1 VLLIA
6 GITILI
12 AFIFNFTN
20 GFQDAASIA
29 ATFIASRSATPA
41 QGITLVAAMACAG
54 AILGGSAVVFTLSGL
69 LAIDSGNTMILV
81 LFAALIAAAA
91 WNLLAWGFGLPSSST
106 HALIGGMVG
115 AGITCAGLE
124 SVSWGWAAL
133 LGPDHD
139 LTGFAGILLFLV
151 LSVIAGL
158 FGGFAMKK
166 TTALLLR
173 NARRRINAAI
183 RRINWMAAAAM
194 AFYNGANDAQKQM
207 GIIAMVLL
215 AAGETAS
222 LEVPLWART
231 TCALLLAAGTL
242 GGGWRIMK
250 TLGSTIFTI
259 APIHSFDSQVAS
271 GATLAV
277 STLAGAPISS
287 TYIIAGS
294 VMGVGAGENPRKVQ
308 WSVGREVVVAMVLTI
323 PGTMAIAGL
332 ISWSIRLV
340 AGM

>member
-1 VLLIA
+1 MLFIA

-12 AFIFNFTN
+12 AFVFTFTN

-41 QGITLVAAMACAG
+41 RGITLVAIMAG
-54 AILGGSAVVFTLSGL
+54 AGAVLGGSAVAFTLSGL
-69 LAIDSGNTMILV
+69 LAIAPGETVILV
-81 LFAALIAAAA
+81 LFAALLAAAA
-91 WNLLAWGFGLPSSST
+91 WNLLAWRLSLPSSST

-115 AGITCAGLE
+115 AGMTFAGVE
-124 SVSWGWAAL
+124 SVYWGWSEL
-133 LGPDHD
+133 MGPDHE
-139 LTGFAGILLFLV
+139 LTGLAKILLFLI

-158 FGGFAMKK
+158 AGGFVMRK

-173 NARRRINAAI
+173 NARRRINATI
-183 RRINWMAAAAM
+183 RRFNWMAAAGM

-207 GIIAMVLL
+207 GIIALVLL

-222 LEVPLWART
+222 LEVPLWARIG
-231 TCALLLAAGTL
+231 CALLLAAGTL

-250 TLGSTIFTI
+250 TLGARIFTVT
-259 APIHSFDSQVAS
+259 PIHSFDSQVAS

-277 STLAGAPISS
+277 STLAGAPVSS
-287 TYIIAGS
+287 TCIIAGS
-294 VMGVGAGENPRKVQ
+294 VLGVGAAENPRKVQ
-308 WSVGREVVVAMVLTI
+308 WSVGRDIAVAMVLAI

-332 ISWSIRLV
+332 ISWGIRL
-340 AGM
+340 AMGM

>member
-41 QGITLVAAMACAG
+41 QGITLVAAMSGAG
-54 AILGGSAVVFTLSGL
+54 AVLGGSAVAFTLAGL
-69 LAIDSGNTMILV
+69 LTIEPGVTVIRV
-81 LFAALIAAAA
+81 LLAAMLTAAA
-91 WNLLAWGFGLPSSST
+91 WNLLTWRAGLPSSST
-106 HALIGGMVG
+106 HALIGGLVG
-115 AGITCAGLE
+115 AGIATAGIE
-124 SVSWGWAAL
+124 SVSWGFVAL
-133 LGPDHD
+133 TGPEHE
-139 LTGFAGILLFLV
+139 LTGFTVIILFLI

-158 FGGFAMKK
+158 AGGYAMRK
-166 TTALLLR
+166 TTGFLLR
-173 NARRRINAAI
+173 NARRRINRTI
-183 RRINWMAAAAM
+183 RRLNWVAAAAM

-207 GIIAMVLL
+207 GIIALVLL
-215 AAGETAS
+215 AAGKSTV
-222 LEVPLWART
+222 LEIPLWVRIA
-231 TCALLLAAGTL
+231 CALLIAAGTL

-259 APIHSFDSQVAS
+259 EPVHSFDSQVAS
-271 GATLAV
+271 GLTIAA
-277 STLAGAPISS
+277 STLAGAPVSS
-287 TYIIAGS
+287 SSIIAGS
-294 VMGVGAGENPRKVQ
+294 VIGVGAGENPRKVQ

-332 ISWSIRLV
+332 ISWSIRLMV
-340 AGM
+340 GM